1 MSGYGRTV
9 RVHASVRITSGHEN
23 WSTSADHS
31 SAPAIYASETEA
43 VQPPDDRTYS
53 AEVTAFR
60 RTLLHHRIGVCAV
73 SPHNLRYDT
82 MCILFCQAFFQSF
95 LQNFLSFFGQT
106 GEKHVCVFGRRQRVA
121 ITFPNGEGGPLAVDE
136 GR

>member
-9 RVHASVRITSGHEN
+9 HVHASVRITSGHEN
-23 WSTSADHS
+23 WPTSADHS

-53 AEVTAFR
+53 AEVTAAR
-60 RTLLHHRIGVCAV
+60 RNLLHHRIGVCAV

-82 MCILFCQAFFQSF
+82 IFKAICQVLFQKF
-95 LQNFLSFFGQT
+95 LQILLRIFGHSDKKFRLS
-106 GEKHVCVFGRRQRVA
+106 EKEAFRCALLFTCPCRIGLP
-121 ITFPNGEGGPLAVDE
+121 IYK
-136 GR
+136 